1 MCFCIN
7 RLYHRTEH
15 ETEVISSAV
24 RLRNSGY
31 TGGGQTNLCLI
42 FSIKTFLFYFHFIHW
57 FPVVCACV
65 VFSPSSSSEKMEY
78 CHSFFPWRSWRLN
91 HNMRREKKWLNG
103 SEQIYAAKKKR
114 MFLKCLSHLLLTF
127 LKKEPKQINYLIL
140 KKRHK

>member
-1 MCFCIN
+1 M
-7 RLYHRTEH
+7 RLKSFPQLSDSEIQDIL
-15 ETEVISSAV
+15 EEV
-24 RLRNSGY
+24 RLTSVWFSASRHSY
-31 TGGGQTNLCLI
+31 FTFTSSTDFLLCVHV
-42 FSIKTFLFYFHFIHW
+42 LF
-57 FPVVCACV
+57 
-65 VFSPSSSSEKMEY
+65 FSPSSSSEKMEY

-127 LKKEPKQINYLIL
+127 LKKEPKQINYLIK